1 MKQKGDMDRL
11 MIWNSSIF
19 ILMNLPMI
27 LYMIIVEFILC

>member
-19 ILMNLPMI
+19 IPMNLPMI